1 MAPPVDPTR
10 HVERATRL
18 SRLLLAAWIVLAA
31 CVLGPLVFGAG
42 SALVIGDTT
51 QLPSVG
57 RILRLG
63 GSSVK
68 VALYAS
74 FGATLIGLP
83 LALIFARGLRERSR
97 PLFAACAIA
106 PLFVPPGIMAVI
118 AVHLFGANGMI
129 TRLVLPGVH
138 TFSVPQ
144 SLNGA
149 VSALP
154 GAPIFTFAGAGL
166 TLAVCYFPIIFAAV
180 AAALDRADGDVE
192 LAARIDGG
200 AIGAWRAAIIPSAG
214 PTLVASVVVVFL
226 LALVEFSVP
235 ESLRSLPVLVGE
247 VYVQFGVFFNTQ
259 GAFVAGLALAAFS
272 LAVALPALALIQR
285 ALPDSDNGTTL
296 DHPPAVVWR
305 ELRAA
310 SMFGWLLALLP
321 IVGIFGVIAWTM
333 QGTEGRIA
341 TLLRTFSLAS
351 EELRFGFGL
360 SLMASVLCVLGGG
373 VLGVA
378 LARLERPRIW
388 RAALFLLFLLPG
400 PLWGVGMSTI
410 LRAPAEAGAPEW
422 ILQILDEVADSSWP
436 LLIAWTLR
444 FAPLAALLVERAV
457 RRIPQDWR
465 DAAQLEGAGTIDR
478 ARAYGFGAVAAS
490 LAVAGLI
497 CFALTLGDPGAAVL
511 LLPPGETTIAVRL
524 MTLMHYAPQR
534 EVSSLCLLGALPP
547 ALMAGI
553 AVWWAVR
560 SRRRG

>member
-1 MAPPVDPTR
+1 
-10 HVERATRL
+10 
-18 SRLLLAAWIVLAA
+18 
-31 CVLGPLVFGAG
+31 
-42 SALVIGDTT
+42 
-51 QLPSVG
+51 
-57 RILRLG
+57 
-63 GSSVK
+63 
-68 VALYAS
+68 
-74 FGATLIGLP
+74 
-83 LALIFARGLRERSR
+83 
-97 PLFAACAIA
+97 
-106 PLFVPPGIMAVI
+106 
-118 AVHLFGANGMI
+118 
-129 TRLVLPGVH
+129 
-138 TFSVPQ
+138 
-144 SLNGA
+144 
-149 VSALP
+149 
-154 GAPIFTFAGAGL
+154 
-166 TLAVCYFPIIFAAV
+166 
-180 AAALDRADGDVE
+180 
-192 LAARIDGG
+192 
-200 AIGAWRAAIIPSAG
+200 
-214 PTLVASVVVVFL
+214 
-226 LALVEFSVP
+226 
-235 ESLRSLPVLVGE
+235 
-247 VYVQFGVFFNTQ
+247 
-259 GAFVAGLALAAFS
+259 
-272 LAVALPALALIQR
+272 
-285 ALPDSDNGTTL
+285 
-296 DHPPAVVWR
+296 
-305 ELRAA
+305 
-310 SMFGWLLALLP
+310 MFGWLLALLP

-360 SLMASVLCVLGGG
+360 SLMASVLCVIGGG
-373 VLGVA
+373 LLGVA
-378 LARLERPRIW
+378 LARLDRPRTW

-465 DAAQLEGAGTIDR
+465 DAAQLEGASTIDR

-547 ALMAGI
+547 ALMAGV

-560 SRRRG
+560 SRRRS